1 MGMVDRVTRWEPLI
15 IGICAPVIVALLLA
29 TVSILWTNTTNI
41 AINTDKIASI
51 AEVQP
56 RMTKKLNTI
65 ISQMGG
71 FQTKAD
77 AFRQHDRM
85 RKRLNNLDKRVTI
98 LESATSRSNP

>member
-1 MGMVDRVTRWEPLI
+1 MVDRVTRWEPLI

-29 TVSILWTNTTNI
+29 TVSILWTNTTSI
-41 AINTDKIASI
+41 ALNTDKIASI

-77 AFRQHDRM
+77 AFQQHDRM
-85 RKRLNNLDKRVTI
+85 RKRINGLDKRVTI
-98 LESATSRSNP
+98 IEDHVGREQ

>member
-1 MGMVDRVTRWEPLI
+1 MNMVDRVTRWEPLI
-15 IGICAPVIVALLLA
+15 IGICAPVIVALLLG
-29 TVSILWTNTTNI
+29 VVGLLWTNTTSI
-41 AINTDKIASI
+41 ALNTDKIASI

-85 RKRLNNLDKRVTI
+85 RKRINNLDKRVTV